1 MTSALPTT
9 RRVRVPIRVALVAL
23 ASAILLSPALLSPAQ
38 AEEIDPATANQC
50 ATGRVCLWSASVY
63 GGSFF
68 STTSTTA
75 VSVGLFTVAHSTWNN
90 SSKAAYV
97 YPGLLGSGLP
107 VCLPPGSTMT
117 STTLAS
123 LSVRLSTSGTC

>member
-1 MTSALPTT
+1 MTPALSAT
-9 RRVRVPIRVALVAL
+9 RRTRVAIVIAL
-23 ASAILLSPALLSPAQ
+23 AALVSTALVSTALVSPAQ
-38 AEEIDPATANQC
+38 AEEIDPATASQC
-50 ATGRVCLWSASVY
+50 ATGRVCLWSTSFY
-63 GGSFF
+63 GGNFF

-90 SSKAAYV
+90 SPKAAYV

-117 STTLAS
+117 STALAS
-123 LSVRLSTSGTC
+123 LSVRLSSSATC